1 MPRRMKAHPD
11 TVVDDGLAI
20 RQGLQREIVAQ
31 ASAQY
36 TRAGCSGKIV
46 LMADASVVAMRVR
59 DDRAIYRSP
68 WVDKDITLRTV
79 QTFRC

>member
-1 MPRRMKAHPD
+1 
-11 TVVDDGLAI
+11 
-20 RQGLQREIVAQ
+20 
-31 ASAQY
+31 
-36 TRAGCSGKIV
+36 V